1 LNCLSISSKPTYRKL
16 FIYNSLRVLGG
27 TTSVW
32 EVIDDQERS
41 AQQTQD
47 IFSSNYSSSDY
58 FKKITG
64 NDALKDAIDNARN
77 PKHGLVY
84 HTKATG
90 LPCHQWFLGDRVI
103 VYLNPSKGHLG
114 DEKYNNSGGLEK
126 YILNEFGCTKNFFKK
141 LIDNNLLFVKLDK
154 KGAYKNKIRDE
165 IENLFLKDYFNS
177 ILFAKAMETSI
188 SSKLN
193 QNNFE
198 TLLNNEKKKVNFTN
212 LNLLPKNQGIKVR
225 GVTWNNP
232 MDKVKENYARLK
244 ILAEYFDKSRM
255 TTEEKLTRDTLNNF
269 QRQQFCNGQELAD
282 FAYDAYLQIGTP
294 IYYSL
299 GSKTN
304 SMGIASLNQS
314 KVAKNINK
322 IGQKFKLYTR
332 QFINTIKQQN
342 TRNILESLE
351 SWGQCVKQG
360 NPSPSIVDSH
370 EQELMK
376 ALDTKRFEGL
386 DILYAMQPFWL
397 LIPVYFL
404 SSSRL
409 EFYSIQGL
417 INVGMLILSR
427 LMGRNKTE
435 IPLYAGERLPWL
447 NEEQLFQLGKIKGF
461 YKDVS
466 FKVFSFD
473 YANQSNVLNLYK
485 SIP

>member
-1 LNCLSISSKPTYRKL
+1 M
-16 FIYNSLRVLGG
+16 
-27 TTSVW
+27 SVW
-32 EVIDDQERS
+32 DVIDDQERS

-64 NDALKDAIDNARN
+64 NDALKDAIDNARKQ
-77 PKHGLVY
+77 KHGLVY

-126 YILNEFGCTKNFFKK
+126 YILKEFGCTKNFLIK

-154 KGAYKNKIRDE
+154 KGAYQNKIRHE
-165 IENLFLKDYFNS
+165 IEDLFLKDYFNS
-177 ILFAKAMETSI
+177 IIFAKAIETSI
-188 SSKLN
+188 SSELN
-193 QNNFE
+193 QNNFQ
-198 TLLNNEKKKVNFTN
+198 TLLANEEKKVNFTN
-212 LNLLPKNQGIKVR
+212 LNLLPKNKSIKVR

-244 ILAEYFDKSRM
+244 ILAEYFKNRQM
-255 TTEEKLTRDTLNNF
+255 TTEENLTMGTLNNF
-269 QRQQFCNGQELAD
+269 QKQQFRNGQELAD

-314 KVAKNINK
+314 KVAKNIDKN
-322 IGQKFKLYTR
+322 GQKFKLTR
-332 QFINTIKQQN
+332 QFINTTKQQN
-342 TRNILESLE
+342 IRNILES
-351 SWGQCVKQG
+351 WGQYVKG
-360 NPSPSIVDSH
+360 NPLPSKVDGY
-370 EQELMK
+370 EQDVISTLHK
-376 ALDTKRFEGL
+376 SAFLDP
-386 DILYAMQPFWL
+386 DILDWITDIGTS
-397 LIPVYFL
+397 IPLYFL
-404 SSSRL
+404 APSRL
-409 EFYSIQGL
+409 EFAILNG
-417 INVGMLILSR
+417 VFDTVMLIFSR
-427 LMGRNKTE
+427 LEKRKGVTE
-435 IPLYAGERLPWL
+435 IPLKAGRRQPWFK
-447 NEEQLFQLGKIKGF
+447 EYKLFELGKIKGF

-473 YANQSNVLNLYK
+473 YAKNRLYNVLYSYK
-485 SIP
+485 IP